1 MNFLWLLQKVLV
13 WGTSKHQ
20 GITLASRIL
29 HYNHLGYGCLYIIA
43 FSSVSENS
51 HTSELQNDL
60 SIPSLEVT
68 YPIHTFWVNDF
79 PCSQVR
85 WVPWRVG
92 KPSMKQPFGGKRQAT
107 RRANVELLGGTRGVS
122 WMLPVPQKCE
132 DMYDGIWWY
141 YPLNQ
146 LMWVN
151 LFKKTNVTF
160 NSKCSR
166 TESPLQCN
174 NYVAFVTRGE
184 PFSKSGEVSKCL
196 QIYLEIRNQTTCSWV
211 RKPNLSKSLQF
222 LSKRIQKQYV
232 FRFQSFLFNA
242 TSLKSSFK
250 TQNPVPAT
258 KDPFMGRA
266 FAWLGAGAMV
276 VSGSANHHISTW
288 VFPEILA
295 GDFRIK
301 TIFLRKHR
309 GCKNSRIHP
318 EGTVSVDWTVGCPLR
333 SISWFS
339 GTSPKPRPSD

>member
-1 MNFLWLLQKVLV
+1 MIFLVPRWDEFPGGLVSPPWSNLL
-13 WGTSKHQ
+13 
-20 GITLASRIL
+20 
-29 HYNHLGYGCLYIIA
+29 
-43 FSSVSENS
+43 E
-51 HTSELQNDL
+51 
-60 SIPSLEVT
+60 
-68 YPIHTFWVNDF
+68 
-79 PCSQVR
+79 
-85 WVPWRVG
+85 
-92 KPSMKQPFGGKRQAT
+92 
-107 RRANVELLGGTRGVS
+107 ANAKLRGVQMS
-122 WMLPVPQKCE
+122 NSLVAPGGSVGCFQYPKNVRTCTM
-132 DMYDGIWWY
+132 GIWWY